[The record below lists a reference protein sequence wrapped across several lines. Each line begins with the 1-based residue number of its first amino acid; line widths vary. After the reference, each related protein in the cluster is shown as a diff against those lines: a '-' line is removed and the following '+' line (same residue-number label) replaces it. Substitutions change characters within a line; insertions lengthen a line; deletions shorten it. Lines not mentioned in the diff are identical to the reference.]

1 MKPLASLSPPP
12 RAKSAAK
19 PGTKP
24 APEPGT
30 KPGAKTATRPATN
43 SRELTRAEEAY
54 RRIKAAI
61 FDFVLLPGE
70 GFTESD
76 IAERL
81 GMSRTPVR
89 EALFRLELESY
100 VKVAFRSG
108 WSVSPFDFRRL
119 EELYDLRV
127 VLECT
132 AVDRLC
138 AAEPMPDLGLLK
150 ATWLVTEAD
159 RNPNAAE
166 VAALDEAFHST
177 LVAAA
182 GNLEMARVHA
192 DVTDGI
198 RIVRR
203 LDFTQPPRVAAT
215 YEEHAKI
222 LRAILARRADPAKLL
237 LRTHIEASKAEV
249 RKITIHKLHSAKP
262 LTGDL

>member
-1 MKPLASLSPPP
+1 MT
-12 RAKSAAK
+12 KSATADA
-19 PGTKP
+19 PGKEIRKDIRKNGAAP
-24 APEPGT
+24 ANP
-30 KPGAKTATRPATN
+30 
-43 SRELTRAEEAY
+43 RELTRAEGPY

-76 IAERL
+76 MAERL

-89 EALFRLELESY
+89 EALFRLELEGY
-100 VKVAFRSG
+100 VKVAYRSG
-108 WSVSPFDFRRL
+108 WSVAPFDFRKL

-138 AAEPMPDLGLLK
+138 SMVPMPDLGLLK
-150 ATWLVTEAD
+150 AIWLAPEKERKTD
-159 RNPNAAE
+159 TAE
-166 VAALDEAFHST
+166 VAALDEAFHAT
-177 LVAAA
+177 LVSAA
-182 GNLEMARVHA
+182 GNLQMSRVHA

-203 LDFTQPPRVAAT
+203 LDFTQPPRIAAT

-222 LRAILARRADPAKLL
+222 LRAVLARRADPA
-237 LRTHIEASKAEV
+237 
-249 RKITIHKLHSAKP
+249 
-262 LTGDL
+262 

>member
-1 MKPLASLSPPP
+1 MTAS
-12 RAKSAAK
+12 AKK
-19 PGTKP
+19 I
-24 APEPGT
+24 
-30 KPGAKTATRPATN
+30 ATRNNLRGNP
-43 SRELTRAEEAY
+43 REMTRAESAY

-61 FDFVLLPGE
+61 FDFVLLPGD
-70 GFTESD
+70 GFTETD

-89 EALFRLELESY
+89 EALFRLELEGY
-100 VKVAFRSG
+100 VQVAFRSG
-108 WSVSPFDFRRL
+108 WSVAPFDFRRL
-119 EELYDLRV
+119 EELYDLRI

-150 ATWLVTEAD
+150 ATWMIPEKARLDDV
-159 RNPNAAE
+159 AE

-177 LVAAA
+177 IVSAA
-182 GNLEMARVHA
+182 GNLQMARVHS

-203 LDFTQPPRVAAT
+203 LDFTQPPRIAAT
-215 YEEHAKI
+215 YDEHAKI
-222 LRAILARRADPAKLL
+222 LRAILARRADAAKLL

-249 RKITIHKLHSAKP
+249 RKITIHKLHSARPK
-262 LTGDL
+262 TARM

>member
-1 MKPLASLSPPP
+1 VKPLTTRNNP
-12 RAKSAAK
+12 RAN
-19 PGTKP
+19 P
-24 APEPGT
+24 
-30 KPGAKTATRPATN
+30 
-43 SRELTRAEEAY
+43 REMTRAESAY

-81 GMSRTPVR
+81 EMSRTPVR
-89 EALFRLELESY
+89 EALFRLELEGY
-100 VKVAFRSG
+100 VQVAFRSG
-108 WSVSPFDFRRL
+108 WNVSPFDFRKL
-119 EELYDLRV
+119 EELYDLRI

-138 AAEPMPDLGLLK
+138 AAEPMPDLSGLK
-150 ATWLVTEAD
+150 AAWLLPEKD
-159 RNPNAAE
+159 RLTDSAE
-166 VAALDEAFHST
+166 VASLDEAFHSRI
-177 LVAAA
+177 VAAA
-182 GNLEMARVHA
+182 GNHEMARVHS

-215 YEEHAKI
+215 YDEHAKI
-222 LRAILARRADPAKLL
+222 LKAILARRADAAKLM

-249 RKITIHKLHSAKP
+249 RKITIHKLHSARP
-262 LTGDL
+262 VAAQL

>member
-1 MKPLASLSPPP
+1 MTVSATKLATRNNP
-12 RAKSAAK
+12 RAN
-19 PGTKP
+19 P
-24 APEPGT
+24 
-30 KPGAKTATRPATN
+30 
-43 SRELTRAEEAY
+43 RETTRAESAY

-89 EALFRLELESY
+89 EALFRLELEGY
-100 VKVAFRSG
+100 VQVAFRSG
-108 WSVSPFDFRRL
+108 WSVAPFDFRRL
-119 EELYDLRV
+119 EELYDLRI

-138 AAEPMPDLGLLK
+138 AAETMPDLGLLK
-150 ATWLVTEAD
+150 ATWLVPQAERLAD
-159 RNPNAAE
+159 VAE

-177 LVAAA
+177 IVSAA
-182 GNLEMARVHA
+182 GNLEMARVHG

-203 LDFTQPPRVAAT
+203 LDFTQPPRIAAT
-215 YEEHAKI
+215 YDEHAKI
-222 LRAILARRADPAKLL
+222 LRAILARRADNAKLM

-249 RKITIHKLHSAKP
+249 RKITIHKLHSARP
-262 LTGDL
+262 TAAQM

>member
-1 MKPLASLSPPP
+1 MKAPAKKTTKALANP
-12 RAKSAAK
+12 RD
-19 PGTKP
+19 
-24 APEPGT
+24 
-30 KPGAKTATRPATN
+30 
-43 SRELTRAEEAY
+43 LTRSEIAY
-54 RRIKAAI
+54 RRLKAAI

-70 GFTESD
+70 GFTETD
-76 IAERL
+76 MAERL
-81 GMSRTPVR
+81 DMSRTPVR
-89 EALFRLELESY
+89 EALFRLELEGY
-100 VKVAFRSG
+100 VKVAYRSG
-108 WSVSPFDFRRL
+108 WSVAPFDFRKL

-138 AAEPMPDLGLLK
+138 AMVPMPDLGLLR
-150 ATWLVTEAD
+150 ASWLVAEKD
-159 RNPNAAE
+159 RKTDITE

-177 LVAAA
+177 LVSAA
-182 GNLEMARVHA
+182 GNQQMARVHA

-222 LRAILARRADPAKLL
+222 LRAVLARRADPAKLM

-249 RKITIHKLHSAKP
+249 RKITIHKLHSARP
-262 LTGDL
+262 ATGEL

>member
-1 MKPLASLSPPP
+1 M
-12 RAKSAAK
+12 
-19 PGTKP
+19 KP
-24 APEPGT
+24 APA
-30 KPGAKTATRPATN
+30 KPTERANPRD
-43 SRELTRAEEAY
+43 LTRAEEAY
-54 RRIKAAI
+54 RRVKAAI

-76 IAERL
+76 MAERL

-89 EALFRLELESY
+89 EALFRLELEGY

-108 WSVSPFDFRRL
+108 WSVSPFDFRKL

-138 AAEPMPDLGLLK
+138 AMVPMPELGLLK
-150 ATWLVTEAD
+150 AVWLAPEKD
-159 RNPNAAE
+159 RKTDTAE

-177 LVAAA
+177 LVSAA

-203 LDFTQPPRVAAT
+203 LDFTQPPRISAT
-215 YEEHAKI
+215 YDEHAKI
-222 LRAILARRADPAKLL
+222 LRAVLARRADPAKLL

-249 RKITIHKLHSAKP
+249 RKITIHKLHSARPAAGK
-262 LTGDL
+262 L